1 MSWRDYRI
9 LICFFTAAVIFGI
22 VSWLALSPING
33 WAAITLADIV
43 AFGFVIIGSGVN
55 SLILAHRMRKEIV
68 GINVL
73 LKKIEQSQETLI
85 KEQREQH
92 QKAGV
97 HSSIGP
103 TTRAFSQ
110 LYLDYMNN
118 QKGKE

>member
-9 LICFFTAAVIFGI
+9 LIYFFTAAVIFGI
-22 VSWLALSPING
+22 VSWLALSSINS
-33 WAAITLADIV
+33 WAAFTLAGIV
-43 AFGFVIIGSGVN
+43 AFGFVIIGSGLN
-55 SLILAHRMRKEIV
+55 NLILAQRMRKEMAD
-68 GINVL
+68 INVL
-73 LKKIEQSQETLI
+73 LEKIEQSQETLI

-103 TTRAFSQ
+103 TIQAFSQ